1 MAASPAALTT
11 IGVRRDGV
19 RLSLP
24 LELSSYTDD
33 QGQLRGHLGVSVK
46 TDKSML
52 ERDFV
57 QYGFFESI
65 GLGAMRTWEMTSLT
79 LRFIWKLLSG
89 QVSTKH
95 IGGPIMI
102 AEYAGLSI
110 LIGLGTFLGAMALL
124 SVSIGLL
131 NLLPIPL
138 LDGGHLMYY
147 LIELIKGSPPSPAFQ
162 ALANRAGLLMLGGL
176 MFLALFNDITRLFT
190 QTFN

>member
-1 MAASPAALTT
+1 MS
-11 IGVRRDGV
+11 
-19 RLSLP
+19 

-79 LRFIWKLLSG
+79 LHFIWKLLSG

-138 LDGGHLMYY
+138 LDGG
-147 LIELIKGSPPSPAFQ
+147 
-162 ALANRAGLLMLGGL
+162 
-176 MFLALFNDITRLFT
+176 T
-190 QTFN
+190 